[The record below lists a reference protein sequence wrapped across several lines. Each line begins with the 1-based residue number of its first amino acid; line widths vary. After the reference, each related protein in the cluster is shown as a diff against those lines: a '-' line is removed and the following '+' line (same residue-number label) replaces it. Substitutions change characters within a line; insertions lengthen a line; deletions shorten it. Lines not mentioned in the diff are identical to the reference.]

1 MRILFLGNGPVACEV
16 LKYLR
21 DEAETDASAGNIHNY
36 VQENVQKNAEENA
49 KENAGAGAHPNA
61 AWGNNAPNPD
71 DADTIVGLVL
81 HPDARAR
88 HSEELRALSG
98 LPAAQIFDGSKLR
111 EAPTLAAI
119 RDLQADIAISVFFG
133 YILRP
138 PFLDLF
144 SQGVVNL
151 HPSLLPHNRG
161 ANPNVWSIVDGTPSG
176 VTLHYIDAG
185 VDTGDII
192 AQRPVC
198 ALPTDTGKT
207 LYARLEQACGML
219 FRDTWPRL
227 RAGTA
232 PRVMQQTGAGTT
244 HRRSDLCALDCLD
257 LDAPTTARQVLDL
270 LRARTFAP
278 YAGAYFEDDGQ
289 KIYLRLQLLTEAE
302 LQSE

>member
-1 MRILFLGNGPVACEV
+1 MRILFLGNGPAACDV

-21 DEAETDASAGNIHNY
+21 GEVATDIGAKE
-36 VQENVQKNAEENA
+36 VQEDPKV
-49 KENAGAGAHPNA
+49 GAQANTRLTAAQRNGANDPA
-61 AWGNNAPNPD
+61 

-81 HPDARAR
+81 HPDGKARQGK
-88 HSEELRALSG
+88 ELRALSG
-98 LPAAQIFDGSKLR
+98 LPAAHIFDGSKLR
-111 EAPTLAAI
+111 EPSTLAAI

-138 PFLDLF
+138 SFLNLF
-144 SQGVVNL
+144 GRGVVNL
-151 HPSLLPHNRG
+151 HPSLLPYNRG

-198 ALPTDTGKT
+198 VLPTDTGKT
-207 LYARLEQACGML
+207 LYARLEQACASL
-219 FRDTWPRL
+219 FCETWPRL

-232 PRVMQQTGAGTT
+232 SRSAQQPGIGTT
-244 HRRSDLCALDCLD
+244 HKKADLDTLDCLD
-257 LDAPTTARQVLDL
+257 LDAPTTARQVLNL
-270 LRARTFAP
+270 LRARTFPP
-278 YAGAYFEDDGQ
+278 YAGAYFNDDGQ
-289 KIYLRLQLLTEAE
+289 KIYLRLQLLTESQ